1 METSIANLCFLA
13 ENRILFSSIR
23 DKTASSKK
31 RENCQ
36 KSKAFRV
43 RQSQLVG
50 ARGSHKMRPEVEEEE
65 EGRGLPR
72 VRMQRK
78 KRRRKKKKRE
88 MMKNLR
94 RKRSRKQVRSVAQ
107 FL

>member
-1 METSIANLCFLA
+1 MA

-50 ARGSHKMRPEVEEEE
+50 ARGSHKMRPEVEEEV
-65 EGRGLPR
+65 RGVPR

-78 KRRRKKKKRE
+78 RRRRKKKRG

-94 RKRSRKQVRSVAQ
+94 RKRSRKQVGSVAQ

>member
-1 METSIANLCFLA
+1 LETSIANLCFLA

-50 ARGSHKMRPEVEEEE
+50 ARGSHKMRPEEVEEEV
-65 EGRGLPR
+65 RGLPR

-78 KRRRKKKKRE
+78 KRRRKKKRE

-94 RKRSRKQVRSVAQ
+94 RKRSRKQKMERNT
-107 FL
+107 

>member
-65 EGRGLPR
+65 EVRGLPR

-78 KRRRKKKKRE
+78 KRRRKKKRE

-94 RKRSRKQVRSVAQ
+94 RKRSRKQVRSGAQ
-107 FL
+107 LL